1 MAAVFPHCEAMFER
15 ATKLE
20 KVFRRHPETPV
31 FARLAEQALRKG
43 RLMRAQVLCEEGC
56 ERFPDYPTGHVI
68 LGRVYETQ
76 GLWEEA
82 RTAFDQGLRLDPD
95 QPAVYRRLSRIYSEL
110 GNPTLALKCMESAA
124 HLDPLS
130 DSVSAQLRRL
140 ADQTRA
146 TSMASVSTEPI
157 ATESRSL
164 PPPTENPAPPRAGD
178 GPVPEPERGPATDP
192 SADIPVVVGH
202 GVMDPTE
209 PESPTEE
216 QNSEEPG
223 HLTSSNEPQV
233 PSSPFDAAP
242 SEPAPDS
249 GLANQDEPAAEPFSA
264 VQPLPEWDTPEPNG
278 REASDEDTDQE
289 EATVAEAVVESP
301 APDAGGPGPGTVEAW
316 PEEETDG
323 IQIDEVE
330 ADEVEVGAPDSGVSA
345 TTKVVEHEQEIP
357 DSSEVAAL
365 GEGLFEESEEEVE
378 EVRPTKAPVPKRPA
392 SSTKSSQVAG
402 ASAPEP
408 SKAPPRSPGVPP
420 SSPQAPPAKVAGSQ
434 PEARQV
440 QDGPP
445 ALETVPSDDSRAL
458 GEAAGLSIPE
468 GPDGSPVDPDEVADG
483 PDAVVARGE
492 AQTESVVATDDIADA
507 NLGDPGPEGSK
518 FSGAE
523 MVDEAPTAGFALR
536 ADDGL
541 RDLVAQIQGA
551 DEKELKTAEE
561 EDPLPFATVTLA
573 KLYNRQGF
581 GDRAAQIYQQILA
594 VDPSNEA
601 ARAGLESLNTA
612 S

>member
-1 MAAVFPHCEAMFER
+1 MFER

-20 KVFRRHPETPV
+20 KVFRRHPGAPV

-146 TSMASVSTEPI
+146 TSMASVSTEP
-157 ATESRSL
+157 
-164 PPPTENPAPPRAGD
+164 
-178 GPVPEPERGPATDP
+178 
-192 SADIPVVVGH
+192 
-202 GVMDPTE
+202 
-209 PESPTEE
+209 ESPTEE
-216 QNSEEPG
+216 QNSEEPV
-223 HLTSSNEPQV
+223 HLTSSNEPQA

-242 SEPAPDS
+242 FEPAPDN
-249 GLANQDEPAAEPFSA
+249 GLANQDESAAEPFSA
-264 VQPLPEWDTPEPNG
+264 VQPLPEWDTPEPDG
-278 REASDEDTDQE
+278 REACDEDTDQE

-301 APDAGGPGPGTVEAW
+301 APDAGWPGPGTFEAW
-316 PEEETDG
+316 PEEETDSEETDG

-345 TTKVVEHEQEIP
+345 AAKVVEHEQEIP

-365 GEGLFEESEEEVE
+365 GEGLFEESEEEEVE

-402 ASAPEP
+402 ASAKEP

-492 AQTESVVATDDIADA
+492 AQTESVMATDDIADA
-507 NLGDPGPEGSK
+507 NLGDPGPDGSK

-541 RDLVAQIQGA
+541 RDLVAQTQGA
-551 DEKELKTAEE
+551 DEKELKSAEE

>member
-1 MAAVFPHCEAMFER
+1 MFER

-20 KVFRRHPETPV
+20 KVFRRHPGAPV

-95 QPAVYRRLSRIYSEL
+95 QPAVYRRLSRIYIEL
-110 GNPTLALKCMESAA
+110 GNRTLALKCMESAA
-124 HLDPLS
+124 QLDPLS
-130 DSVSAQLRRL
+130 DSVSAQLRRF

-146 TSMASVSTEPI
+146 TSMASVSTEP
-157 ATESRSL
+157 
-164 PPPTENPAPPRAGD
+164 
-178 GPVPEPERGPATDP
+178 
-192 SADIPVVVGH
+192 
-202 GVMDPTE
+202 
-209 PESPTEE
+209 ESPTEE
-216 QNSEEPG
+216 QNSEEPV
-223 HLTSSNEPQV
+223 HLTSSNEPQ
-233 PSSPFDAAP
+233 
-242 SEPAPDS
+242 
-249 GLANQDEPAAEPFSA
+249 AAEPFSA

-289 EATVAEAVVESP
+289 EATVAEAIVESP

-316 PEEETDG
+316 PEEETDSAENDG

-330 ADEVEVGAPDSGVSA
+330 ADEVEMGTPDSGVSA
-345 TTKVVEHEQEIP
+345 APKVVEHEQEIP

-365 GEGLFEESEEEVE
+365 GEGLFEEREEEEVE
-378 EVRPTKAPVPKRPA
+378 EVRPT
-392 SSTKSSQVAG
+392 
-402 ASAPEP
+402 
-408 SKAPPRSPGVPP
+408 KAPPRSPGVPP

-458 GEAAGLSIPE
+458 GEAVGLSIPE
-468 GPDGSPVDPDEVADG
+468 GPDGSPVDPDEVADE

-492 AQTESVVATDDIADA
+492 AQTESVMATDDIADA
-507 NLGDPGPEGSK
+507 NLGDPGPDGSK

-551 DEKELKTAEE
+551 DEKELKSAEE